1 MIKICKKNQSKVNLF
16 KIQRILKLELI
27 MNWLWN
33 LFIAFDLIGCDENYD
48 VKDKVLIKK
57 KRKHD
62 ISDY

>member
-16 KIQRILKLELI
+16 KIQRILKLELTI
-27 MNWLWN
+27 MK
-33 LFIAFDLIGCDENYD
+33 FIYCIRFNRMWHENYD

>member
-33 LFIAFDLIGCDENYD
+33 LFIAFDLIGCDT
-48 VKDKVLIKK
+48 KIMM
-57 KRKHD
+57 
-62 ISDY
+62 